1 MSPSPDAAEAP
12 AFPIVDAR
20 ECDVIS
26 DEAAD
31 FFRQYGLL
39 VIRNV
44 VQGDELAALQRE
56 TGELVDR
63 VVAERPEGKDYLYK
77 EHEGTGEVVPFRVE
91 YVIDKLDATKG
102 LLGHPFLLR
111 SVEKLQGPDFV
122 PTWDSMVFKLGGAGA
137 QIPWHR
143 DGGLY
148 EDSVS
153 LLKGGRVFNV
163 DIYLDEAT
171 MESCLWGLPG
181 SNNWSEAEAD
191 AAVARLNDGGVA
203 TGAEGMV
210 PLPMQPG
217 DVIFHNVMVLHGSAP
232 TRGPLRR
239 VLYYEFR
246 PADIELELGPHT
258 PEYVTRKQQVLAAA
272 LRHRSRTPYVK
283 DITPYAYGITAYDYE
298 TALADWDAEPCWR
311 FPHEEFWR

>member
-1 MSPSPDAAEAP
+1 MAPAVRVNFPVVDAA
-12 AFPIVDAR
+12 

-31 FFRQYGLL
+31 FFRQNGLL

-44 VQGDELAALQRE
+44 VQGEELAALQRE
-56 TGELVDR
+56 TGALVDR
-63 VVAERPEGKDYLYK
+63 VLDERPQHKDYFYR

-91 YVIDKLDATKG
+91 YVIDKLEATKA
-102 LLGHPFLLR
+102 LLGHPFILR
-111 SVEKLQGPDFV
+111 SVEKLQGPDFI

-148 EDSVS
+148 EDSVP
-153 LLKGGRVFNV
+153 LLAGGRVFNV
-163 DIYLDEAT
+163 DFYLDEAT

-181 SNNWSEAEAD
+181 SNNWSEEEAD
-191 AAVARLNDGGVA
+191 AAVARLNDGGVV
-203 TGAEGMV
+203 TGGDGMV

-217 DVIFHNVMVLHGSAP
+217 DVIFHNVLVLHGSAP

-239 VLYYEFR
+239 VIYYEFR
-246 PADIELELGPHT
+246 PVDIELELGPHT
-258 PEYVTRKQQVLAAA
+258 PEYVAAKKQVLAAA
-272 LRHRSRTPYVK
+272 LRHRSRTPYAQ
-283 DITPYAYGITAYDYE
+283 DITPYANDITAYGNE
-298 TALADWDAEPCWR
+298 VGLPAWDESPQWR
-311 FPHEEFWR
+311 FVHEEFWR